1 MPDATV
7 TYRHR
12 TEDDHMRTTPTL
24 RRALSAAA
32 RSTPAALIALAA
44 FAAAPAH
51 AAARTPAAVCSHTF
65 TATMT
70 PGMTPTPAAGKLTT
84 NGQTGTIECFGTIG
98 GQRIIGPGTLG
109 VVHRHTAGSCRGL
122 VGTGRVRL
130 VIPTAGGTKD
140 LVGALAVRRTGLT
153 VRAKARFPGLRYSGN
168 GVVFPI
174 LGDCATTPL
183 ELVRVTMTGSLRETK
198 S

>member
-1 MPDATV
+1 
-7 TYRHR
+7 
-12 TEDDHMRTTPTL
+12 MRTTPIR
-24 RRALSAAA
+24 RRARSAAA
-32 RSTPAALIALAA
+32 GCAPAALIALAA

-51 AAARTPAAVCSHTF
+51 AAAGPPAAVCSHTF

-70 PGMTPTPAAGKLTT
+70 PGITPTPAAGKLTT

-98 GQRIIGPGTLG
+98 GQRITGPGTLG
-109 VVHRHTAGSCRGL
+109 LVHRHTGGSCRGL

-130 VIPTAGGTKD
+130 VIPTAAGSKN
-140 LVGALAVRRTGLT
+140 LLGALAVRRTGLI
-153 VRAKARFPGLRYSGN
+153 VRAQARFPGLRYRGN

-174 LGDCATTPL
+174 LGDCMTTPL
-183 ELVRVTMTGSLRETK
+183 ELVKVTMTGTLRETT